1 MTIIIIGSEGNIGRR
16 LKEAFPDNI
25 GIDRVAGADIVSELS
40 ALDYDAPAVKA
51 AFEKADGV
59 IHVATSPNVEAP
71 DAVHWDGVVG
81 TARLL
86 EACNRFGIRRVVI
99 PSSDWADPQTRWA
112 TQPANTYGR
121 SKAAMEAMAA
131 MFNQTPGRH
140 CVALRIGWV
149 APDKATADAAPVWLR
164 ANYWD
169 TEKLVLQM
177 QAALGD

>member
-16 LKEAFPDNI
+16 LREAFPDSI
-25 GIDRVAGADIVSELS
+25 GIDRAPGADIVSELS
-40 ALDYDAPAVKA
+40 ALDYDAPEVKA
-51 AFEKADGV
+51 AFEQADGV

-71 DAVHWDGVVG
+71 DAVHWDAVVG

-86 EACNRFGIRRVVI
+86 EACERFGIRRVVI
-99 PSSDWADPQTRWA
+99 PSSDWADPRTRWA
-112 TQPANTYGR
+112 QHDHNTYGR
-121 SKAAMEAMAA
+121 SKAVMEAMAT
-131 MFNQTPGRH
+131 MFNLTPGRH

-149 APDKATADAAPVWLR
+149 APDKAMADAAPVWLR

>member
-16 LKEAFPDNI
+16 LREAFPDSI
-25 GIDRVAGADIVSELS
+25 GIDRVPGADIVSDL
-40 ALDYDAPAVKA
+40 ADLDYGAPAVKA
-51 AFEKADGV
+51 AFGSVDGV
-59 IHVATSPNVEAP
+59 IHVATSPNVAAS
-71 DAVHWDGVVG
+71 DAVHWSAVVG

-86 EACNRFGIRRVVI
+86 EACDRFGIRRVVI
-99 PSSDWADPQTRWA
+99 PSSDWADPQTRWSNQ
-112 TQPANTYGR
+112 TPNTYGR
-121 SKAAMEAMAA
+121 SKAVMEAMAA

-177 QAALGD
+177 TAALGE